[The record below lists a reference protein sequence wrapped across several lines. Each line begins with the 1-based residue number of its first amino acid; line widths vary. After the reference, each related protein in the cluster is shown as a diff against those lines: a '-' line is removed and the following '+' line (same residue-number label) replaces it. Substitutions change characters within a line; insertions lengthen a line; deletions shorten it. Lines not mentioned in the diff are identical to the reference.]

1 MCQWRCSIG
10 LFNASFICHASN
22 IRPCECSFY
31 EIMNNIFLYIVNL
44 TVCKLFLSL
53 VNTITLCIMINLA
66 FSLMII
72 FFPYPNF
79 LRGVMVSSSHPYASY
94 IVYSF
99 LKSIAL
105 VNRVRQTTCE
115 HISYFLDNP
124 SSLCLNLSFF
134 LILLQSLLLVSVD
147 IEIQPG
153 PQQDQKKNFSF
164 AFWNLDSLPAREFA
178 RIPLIESLQS
188 TYNFDLFGV
197 CESMLTDKISNDEIS
212 ITGFSSDPFRADKV
226 VGMRNGGVCLYY
238 KESLPIKRRTDLET
252 LPETI
257 VA

>member
-10 LFNASFICHASN
+10 LFNASFICHKSN
-22 IRPCECSFY
+22 MSPCECSFY
-31 EIMNNIFLYIVNL
+31 EIINYIFLYIINL
-44 TVCKLFLSL
+44 TVFKLFLSL
-53 VNTITLCIMINLA
+53 INTFTLCIMINLA
-66 FSLMII
+66 FSLII
-72 FFPYPNF
+72 MFFPYPVF
-79 LRGVMVSSSHPYASY
+79 LRGAMVTPYHPYASY

-99 LKSIAL
+99 LKSITL

-115 HISYFLDNP
+115 YVLYVLDKP

-134 LILLQSLLLVSVD
+134 LILLQSLLLVSED
-147 IEIQPG
+147 IEIHPG

-197 CESMLTDKISNDEIS
+197 CISFIQVN
-212 ITGFSSDPFRADKV
+212 TCP
-226 VGMRNGGVCLYY
+226 L
-238 KESLPIKRRTDLET
+238 
-252 LPETI
+252 
-257 VA
+257 